1 MLARSEH
8 NSIATRARIRFGR
21 SIGID
26 RHQRLIAG
34 CRLGQR
40 NPRRLIIGEARED
53 FTRNLLRIVA
63 IVSFD
68 LYRCDHEKR
77 GTPKHA
83 PCRILKTFARLGL
96 VKPSERR
103 LQMQVLLV
111 LQALQELLVRQELQE
126 PLVLQERLESQAL
139 AEQSRS
145 SQPYRH

>member
-1 MLARSEH
+1 MLARPEH

-26 RHQRLIAG
+26 CHQRLIAG

-53 FTRNLLRIVA
+53 FTRNLVRIVA

-83 PCRILKTFARLGL
+83 PCRILKTFARIGL

-103 LQMQVLLV
+103 LQMQV

>member
-1 MLARSEH
+1 
-8 NSIATRARIRFGR
+8 
-21 SIGID
+21 
-26 RHQRLIAG
+26 
-34 CRLGQR
+34 
-40 NPRRLIIGEARED
+40 LIIGEARED
-53 FTRNLLRIVA
+53 FTRNLVRIVA

-83 PCRILKTFARLGL
+83 PCRILKTFARIGL

-103 LQMQVLLV
+103 LQMQVLQV
-111 LQALQELLVRQELQE
+111 LLVRQELQE

>member
-53 FTRNLLRIVA
+53 FTRNLVRIVA

-83 PCRILKTFARLGL
+83 PCRILKTFARIGL

-103 LQMQVLLV
+103 LQMQVLQV
-111 LQALQELLVRQELQE
+111 LLVRQELQE

>member
-1 MLARSEH
+1 MLARPEH

-53 FTRNLLRIVA
+53 FTRNLVRIVA

-83 PCRILKTFARLGL
+83 PCRILKTFARIGL

-103 LQMQVLLV
+103 LQMQVLQV
-111 LQALQELLVRQELQE
+111 LLVRQELQE